1 MSKEEGIIFNPEKK
15 EIISKNNYLDRSLED
30 ILEENK
36 KARRT
41 EGSKSTR
48 RGKRQRTEGS
58 KNRRGTDSKKSSRPI
73 KKETRKEKPSKPS
86 LKKNI
91 DIKVPES
98 TLQDILKDIG
108 VDTEGYS
115 LRLVATKK
123 K

>member
-58 KNRRGTDSKKSSRPI
+58 KNRRGTDSKKSSRPNR
-73 KKETRKEKPSKPS
+73 KETRKEKPSKPS

-91 DIKVPES
+91 DIKVPEA